1 MEVQQH
7 PTTEARLLELAR
19 KFRDLGT
26 LHMHAQIACVDAE
39 AAYNKAEKEL
49 NELRG
54 QVEEARNRLYYAALS
69 LPVE

>member
-1 MEVQQH
+1 M
-7 PTTEARLLELAR
+7 ELAR
-19 KFRDLGT
+19 QFRDLGT
-26 LHMHAQIACVDAE
+26 LHMHAKIACVAAE

-54 QVEEARNRLYYAALS
+54 QVEEARNRLYYAALN